1 MFFYMDLRRN
11 TDSTTCVGLMV
22 GKETGEPLEVDRR
35 KALLTITQHFLVPNK
50 APRNAQVCL

>member
-1 MFFYMDLRRN
+1 MDLRRN

-35 KALLTITQHFLVPNK
+35 KALLTITQHLLVPNK